1 MGASVYCKL
10 CTTPR
15 AFHHVYF
22 PLCFMGVTNSYYYY
36 DDDDIK
42 SFSRVGI
49 LDLQFGS
56 TADML
61 VCKSQYTNCLLSK
74 HLSFLVLE
82 HWRMLINYKN
92 FPNTHNSSGDFL
104 IKYLC
109 HGLQKIWIN
118 INRCEFLAENEHLN
132 FCCVL
137 KQWERKVLITF
148 CLQ

>member
-1 MGASVYCKL
+1 M
-10 CTTPR
+10 CTQNNNENKTCLTHLNQDIL
-15 AFHHVYF
+15 AFMVKYLLLAPPNKSYNISLICYPQMKTFFCIFARLNRDRTKWQLPYTANYVQHQEHFIMSTF

-82 HWRMLINYKN
+82 H
-92 FPNTHNSSGDFL
+92 
-104 IKYLC
+104 
-109 HGLQKIWIN
+109 
-118 INRCEFLAENEHLN
+118 
-132 FCCVL
+132 
-137 KQWERKVLITF
+137 
-148 CLQ
+148 